1 MTQDVS
7 ASGSHIRIDRDLHL
21 FALLT
26 EVQVFREHPPVVI
39 LVVHPVVPR
48 VLHSTQEFRSD
59 QGTAHPTAVDPDFLL
74 ALISEVFQFR
84 SGVFAFER
92 VVEIREVESVRVCV
106 PAHAYPAAVHVIS
119 ITVRVVAEAYIHRL
133 IQHVQQDIFRN
144 DNIVIHHKNI
154 VIVPVDRL
162 LYNPVSGGR
171 AVVPSYKI
179 KIGGVLA
186 TLQIPD

>member
-7 ASGSHIRIDRDLHL
+7 ASGSHIRIDRNLHL

-48 VLHSTQEFRSD
+48 VLHSPQEFRPD
-59 QGTAHPTAVDPDFLL
+59 QGTAHPPAVDPDLLL
-74 ALISEVFQFR
+74 ALISEGLHLFRRVFTLK
-84 SGVFAFER
+84 R
-92 VVEIREVESVRVCV
+92 VVEVREVESVRVQV
-106 PAHAYPAAVHVIS
+106 FAHAYPAAVDVVRV
-119 ITVRVVAEAYIHRL
+119 TVRVVSEADVNRL
-133 IQHVQQDIFRN
+133 VQHVQEYVLRN
-144 DNIVIHHKNI
+144 NDVVVYHQYIGVVTVN
-154 VIVPVDRL
+154 RL